1 MTSKMPVQ
9 PKSNQISY
17 GENAIPECTATSFY
31 LYSRDCWSIIYI
43 WLLLGS
49 LVIKSSGNSTD
60 ARKAWNL
67 TEHQRNSQIRLQI
80 ISGLLEFWR
89 DQVSADRLQQDN
101 SLSFRIDDTLLL
113 PWDADG
119 LKTSCDRSTC
129 HKQQARCMMGYK
141 LRVSGVQ
148 GAVARSHKPTN
159 KPPRSCQSDETAHSN
174 EKWPFHRII
183 WLYTHSEFTGFLFEE
198 NIMILMTST
207 CLHDFAFW
215 LKAVESNILDI

>member
-1 MTSKMPVQ
+1 MLVYYLHLASFRLISHQILWKLHRCEEGL
-9 PKSNQISY
+9 KSHR
-17 GENAIPECTATSFY
+17 APEKLTDQTLNHLRFTRVLTWPGLCRPFTA
-31 LYSRDCWSIIYI
+31 RQ
-43 WLLLGS
+43 
-49 LVIKSSGNSTD
+49 
-60 ARKAWNL
+60 L
-67 TEHQRNSQIRLQI
+67 TEFPNRWH
-80 ISGLLEFWR
+80 
-89 DQVSADRLQQDN
+89 
-101 SLSFRIDDTLLL
+101 LLL
-113 PWDADG
+113 PWDADW

-129 HKQQARCMMGYK
+129 HKLQARCMVGYK

-148 GAVARSHKPTN
+148 WAVARSHKPTN

-215 LKAVESNILDI
+215 QKLLNPIY